1 MESLAGKL
9 LVAVPDLLSPPF
21 NRSVVLI
28 IEHSHDGATGVILN
42 QPTTI
47 TVAAVWDEISEAE
60 CDCDHPVNCGGPVE
74 GPLIALHQLPAISEQ
89 EVVGK
94 VHVSMQRESLH
105 RLVMQQEIPFRIFN
119 GYSGWGPKQLES
131 EIEQGSWLTLDA
143 DANHVFG
150 DTDRLW
156 RRVCEHVGH
165 DVLKPHLGKL
175 RPTDP
180 SLN

>member
-9 LVAVPDLLSPPF
+9 LVAVPDLFSPPF
-21 NRSVVLI
+21 IRSVILM
-28 IEHSHDGATGVILN
+28 IEHSEDGASGVILN
-42 QPTTI
+42 QPTSI

-89 EVVGK
+89 EVIRN

-105 RLVMQQEIPFRIFN
+105 RLVMQQEIPFRVFS
-119 GYSGWGPKQLES
+119 GYSGWGPTQLES

-150 DTDRLW
+150 DTDKLW
-156 RRVCEHVGH
+156 RRVCERVGH
-165 DVLKPHLGKL
+165 DVLKPHIGKL
-175 RPTDP
+175 RPVDP